1 MPSTTADDVQLIDED
16 AGEEGWRQIW
26 HRVPEVSARGRHW
39 LAMGWIT
46 ALAVAV
52 LGPALVRGSMIG
64 TYDLLGGKGLT
75 TRAGV
80 VVHGSYINTDPI
92 LQMIPW
98 TQLNWTQVHHG
109 MVPLWNP
116 FSGMGLPLAFNWQSA
131 SFSVVSLFGY
141 ALPLHYAYTGG
152 VLLTLVIAGSGVYVL
167 ARLLGLGFLGSVLA
181 ATVFELSGPMVAWL
195 GYPQAQVMAWGGWLF
210 AAGLLVIRGR
220 RRALSVAFF
229 AVIAACSVYSGHPES
244 LIVMVGAFVLFAG
257 TVLVLRD
264 ISPRFGLDGGPI
276 GRPALDLTLG
286 SLGGVALCAP
296 LLIPALQVTFSSVRT
311 TARATP
317 PPPLHNLTYF
327 LFSSFDGVPVSGNYG
342 FGGAYYY
349 DETAAYVGIIAIVLA
364 VVGIACAVRRRRV
377 DLLALLAPLGVML
390 ALVFAL
396 PVINALNPVPHVGQI
411 NLLRGLMPCVL
422 LIAVLAGVG
431 ADALCRRPTARYVRR
446 WLLAGFTVLAVVMA
460 RLWAVQ
466 RTEELPVF
474 AKGFAQHI
482 RNQSFIWPVAGLA
495 VGWALTA
502 VLYWRPRSGRAVVA
516 VLLVVE
522 SVFLVS
528 AGAIQIGSSA
538 DGATPTPAVAALQR
552 AVGSATVGGGSY
564 GPIKL
569 CALGIPPEA
578 NIFFGIHQ
586 VDTYDPIVPKAYF
599 DTWQAIS
606 DGSPGSADL
615 DLFCPQFTT
624 VTQARILG
632 VSYLLIKAG
641 SPGPTGAVFV
651 THLAVPQDAEPN
663 NPLYTQPP
671 SVDLYRVPGAWQ
683 ASAVS
688 QTRAGVDP
696 PWSAAGADVPIDQS
710 DPATWRMTTSFDDAR
725 IVRLHLSDLPGWA
738 ATIDGHPLALRTF
751 AGSMLEATVPA
762 GHHVIVVHYWPTAF
776 SIGLW
781 AFLVGVLGL
790 GGWVGFEWWSRRRAT
805 AGRQAI
811 RSGSG
816 PVPPRAVPESA
827 MTGPGHGRLHG

>member
-1 MPSTTADDVQLIDED
+1 VDEAPVPSATDHQVELIEEDV
-16 AGEEGWRQIW
+16 GEEEWRPPED
-26 HRVPEVSARGRHW
+26 RVPRVSARGQHW
-39 LAMGWIT
+39 LAMGWIV
-46 ALAVAV
+46 ALALAV

-64 TYDLLGGKGLT
+64 TYDLLSGKGIT
-75 TRAGV
+75 ARPGV
-80 VVHGSYINTDPI
+80 VVHGSYINTDPV

-116 FSGMGLPLAFNWQSA
+116 LSGMGLPLAFNWQSA
-131 SFSVVSLFGY
+131 SFSVVSLVGY

-152 VLLTLVIAGSGVYVL
+152 VILTLVIAGSGVYVL
-167 ARLLGLGFLGSVLA
+167 GRVLGLGFLGSVLA
-181 ATVFELSGPMVAWL
+181 ATVFELSGPLVAWL

-220 RRALSVAFF
+220 RRALSVTFF
-229 AVIAACSVYSGHPES
+229 AVIVACSVYAGHPES

-257 TVLVLRD
+257 SVLILRD
-264 ISPRFGLDGGPI
+264 VSPRFRLDGGPI
-276 GRPALDLTLG
+276 GRPALDLTIG
-286 SLGGVALCAP
+286 SVAGAALSAP
-296 LLIPALQVTFSSVRT
+296 LLLPALQVTFSSVRT

-327 LFSSFDGVPVSGNYG
+327 LFSSYDGVPVSGNYG
-342 FGGAYYY
+342 FGGAFYY

-364 VVGIACAVRRRRV
+364 TVGMACAVRRRRV

-396 PVINALNPVPHVGQI
+396 PVINALNPVPHVGQV

-431 ADALCRRPTARYVRR
+431 ADALCRRPTERYVRQ
-446 WLLAGFTVLAVVMA
+446 WLLAGFTVLAVVLV

-466 RTEELPVF
+466 RSEGLPTQLTHI
-474 AKGFAQHI
+474 AQDV
-482 RNQSFIWPVAGLA
+482 RNQSFIWPFIGLG

-502 VLYWRPRSGRAVVA
+502 WLFLRPRSGRWVVA

-522 SVFLVS
+522 SAFLVS

-538 DGATPTPAVAALQR
+538 DGAAPTPAVTALQR

-624 VTQARILG
+624 VAQARTLG

-641 SPGPTGAVFV
+641 SPGPPGAVFV
-651 THLAVPQDAEPN
+651 RHLRVPLVQQIG
-663 NPLYTQPP
+663 NPLANPPP
-671 SVDLYRVPGAWQ
+671 SVDLYRVPGASQ
-683 ASAVS
+683 ASAVPEPRPGVEPD
-688 QTRAGVDP
+688 RAAG
-696 PWSAAGADVPIDQS
+696 GADVPIDQD
-710 DPATWRMTTSFDDAR
+710 DPSTWSMTTSFADER
-725 IVRLHLSDLPGWA
+725 VLRLHLSDLPGWA
-738 ATIDGHPLALRTF
+738 ATIDGRPLALRTF

-762 GHHVIVVHYWPTAF
+762 GHHVVVVHYWPKAF
-776 SIGLW
+776 TYGLW
-781 AFLVGVLGL
+781 AFLAGVLGL
-790 GGWVGFEWWSRRRAT
+790 GGWLAFEQRVRRRRSPGRS
-805 AGRQAI
+805 AGDP
-811 RSGSG
+811 STGSG
-816 PVPPRAVPESA
+816 DPMA
-827 MTGPGHGRLHG
+827 GPGHGRLHG